1 MEEGEAFEKHTP
13 EICQDVHTSG
23 LQEETTEHDDAGAK
37 SKEVMGKLIPLN
49 YFCIGVS
56 FLKVL
61 VHSQR
66 GLVNPL

>member
-1 MEEGEAFEKHTP
+1 MEEGEAFEKHAP

-23 LQEETTEHDDAGAK
+23 LQEETTEHDDAWAK

-56 FLKVL
+56 FL
-61 VHSQR
+61 
-66 GLVNPL
+66 